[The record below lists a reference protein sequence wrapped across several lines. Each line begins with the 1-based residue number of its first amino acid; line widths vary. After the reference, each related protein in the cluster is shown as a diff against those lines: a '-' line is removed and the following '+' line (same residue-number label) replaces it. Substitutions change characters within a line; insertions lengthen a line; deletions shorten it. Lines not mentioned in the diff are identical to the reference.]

1 MYIENT
7 NTSFDEIYLIPTP
20 MYTMYK
26 DDKYYLINEYTLRNI
41 QLKVICDNE
50 VYEDFKNTKFTD
62 QTGTTAIIEKDG
74 RLSKPLPTMSVIAN
88 LMSLMLLN
96 SK

>member
-1 MYIENT
+1 MHIVNT
-7 NTSFDEIYLIPTP
+7 DRLFDEIYLIPTP

-26 DDKYYLINEYTLRNI
+26 DGECYLINEYTLRNI
-41 QLKVICDNE
+41 QLKVISDDE
-50 VYEDFKNTKFTD
+50 VYEDFKDAKFID
-62 QTGTTAIIEKDG
+62 QTGITAVIEKDG
-74 RLSKPLPTMSVIAN
+74 RLSKPLPTMSIIAE